1 MNRRDPHLE
10 EKLWRRTLGAVQ
22 GELAA
27 LPAAER
33 GWLQA
38 HLAALGALQERLHQ
52 LFLDAGGPALCRN
65 CDGACCGCGRNHLT
79 LGNLAALLLRDREP
93 PAPDWTAP
101 CPWLGPAGCR
111 LAAAQRP
118 FNCVSFVCEA
128 VEARLGAAG
137 CAAFYALERELRAAY
152 AQLAGRYAGAGLQGL
167 LLRAERLGA
176 RGFFARP

>member
-10 EKLWRRTLGAVQ
+10 EQLWRRTRGAVE

-33 GWLQA
+33 SRLQA

-52 LFLDAGGPALCRN
+52 LVLDAGGPALCRD

-79 LGNLAALLLRDREP
+79 LGNLAVLLLRDLEP
-93 PAPDWTAP
+93 PAPDWNAP

-111 LAAAQRP
+111 LAADQRP

-128 VEARLGAAG
+128 VEAQLGAAG
-137 CAAFYALERELRAAY
+137 CSTFYALERELRAAY

-167 LLRAERLGA
+167 LLRAERLGV
-176 RGFFARP
+176 RGFFTRP